1 MNCSNITSC
10 LTRAVRFRS
19 CLYVILFL
27 AAIYG
32 LPLLT
37 LAESSAKVHSAIV
50 SAGIP
55 GGVIVIIDPADSD
68 AAVQMAESGQFLVH
82 CLFSAPAEL
91 EEARL
96 NIAQSELSGK
106 VTASMLNKGRLP
118 FAGNTVNIIV
128 PGKTSVAKKEV
139 LRVLAPRGRAMSER
153 KGKWRIDYT
162 KEVPATIDDW
172 THNLYDGSNI
182 AVSKDAEAGP
192 PRHLQWT
199 ADPRYVRSH
208 DANNSFQAMVSSS
221 GRIFYIMDEGSR
233 AFLSLPAHWVITCR
247 DAFNGKVLWK
257 RPLDQHMVPHLD
269 WLKSDVAN
277 LAHRIVAQE
286 DVVYAT
292 LGFNQPVTALDSR
305 TGEKLWV
312 SEETTDTE
320 EIIFYDG
327 IVYCVIRI
335 DDTEDSKDPYRTLD
349 PRYLKGTASE
359 TKRKIVA
366 VDSKTGKLLWEYLPK
381 NTVLPLSLT
390 VGGKGL
396 FIHDGDDIVSLDNK
410 SSKEIWRTPAPFY
423 SAMKVYAGVN
433 MVLYDDVLVFA
444 CGTGRSRPRGEGK
457 EPTTWINNITG
468 LDAATGKKLWNVPH
482 PQDGCFV
489 TPDLMIADGL
499 IWAGAIDWAH
509 DPGSYVG
516 YDPKTGKVARD
527 MAKGSGRHMPHHRCY
542 RNRGTDSYLFL
553 GRTGIELFDVKTGKW
568 DESYW
573 ARGTCRYGMMPAN
586 GMIYVPPNS
595 CSCYAAATVR
605 GFNAMTADTPDRKLP
620 ENIAEENRLRKG
632 PEYSRKLSAKRAE
645 ALAEAWPTYRGSA
658 DRHAMAKTPMAE
670 KLKLAWE
677 VPFEGEL
684 TQAVISD
691 NTVVVS
697 AIEKHMVYGLDE
709 QTGKSSWSFL
719 AGGRVNSSPTLWN
732 GKVYFGSRDGWVY
745 CLWLDTGKLV
755 WKYRAAPIE
764 RSIVARENIESAWPV
779 DGSVLVLQQKGSDDA
794 RLYCIAGRSMFL
806 DGGLRM
812 LVLDAKTGTKI
823 NETVMTS
830 KHSKSGEDVQKG
842 HEWPPDLPAAR
853 PDVLSFSNGTIY
865 MGIQPFDLDG
875 NRKGG
880 VFYSSRAP
888 YKSDTRDPA
897 LTKKELSGSEHLFCT
912 SGFLDDNNWHRSL
925 WMYGDNSLGG
935 CWGWPIAGFLS
946 PSGSIMAMDDNNVYG
961 YGRISPNEG
970 EAHERHLFAMSKE
983 PETYDAK
990 ELKEKNLVVRGPYL
1004 DKGKHRVPV
1013 AQWSKINFSQHVRAL
1028 LVAPNVDAARPKL
1041 IFAVGAPVVISEVEA
1056 FDLYRKYKT
1065 QGSGS
1070 MAPLFEKE
1078 QAAEG
1083 KSGATLSVVS
1093 SADGAVLSEVEL
1105 ESPALFNGISAA
1117 NGRLYI
1123 SNKNGELVCFD
1134 TVK

>member
-1 MNCSNITSC
+1 M
-10 LTRAVRFRS
+10 RFRS
-19 CLYVILFL
+19 CLYFVLFL
-27 AAIYG
+27 SAIYG
-32 LPLLT
+32 LPLFT
-37 LAESSAKVHSAIV
+37 LAESSVKVQSAIE

-55 GGVIVIIDPADSD
+55 GGLIVLIDPADSD
-68 AAVQMAESGQFLVH
+68 DALQTAESGQFLVH
-82 CLFSAPAEL
+82 CLFSGQAEL
-91 EEARL
+91 ESARS
-96 NIAQSELSGK
+96 NIAKSELSGK
-106 VTASMLNKGRLP
+106 VTASMLNKGHLP
-118 FAGNTVNIIV
+118 FAGNTVSIV
-128 PGKTSVAKKEV
+128 MQGKSAVTKTEI
-139 LRVLAPRGRAMSER
+139 LRVLSPRGKAIS
-153 KGKWRIDYT
+153 KKNGNWQVDYT
-162 KEVPATIDDW
+162 KAVPTTIDDW
-172 THNLYDGSNI
+172 THNLYDGSNVG
-182 AVSKDAEAGP
+182 VSKDAEAGP

-208 DANNSFQAMVSSS
+208 DANNSFQAMVSCS

-233 AFLSLPAHWVITCR
+233 AFLSLPAHWVTTCR

-257 RPLDQHMVPHLD
+257 RPLDQHLVPHLD

-277 LAHRIVAQE
+277 LAHRIVALE
-286 DVVYAT
+286 DIVYVT
-292 LGFNQPVTALDSR
+292 LGFNQPVSALDSR
-305 TGEKLWV
+305 TGETLWV
-312 SEETTDTE
+312 AEETANTE
-320 EIIFYDG
+320 EIIVYDG
-327 IVYCVIRI
+327 IVYCVVRL
-335 DDTEDSKDPYRTLD
+335 DDVRDSKDPYRSLGSTFLSAVVSD
-349 PRYLKGTASE
+349 AT
-359 TKRKIVA
+359 RKIVA
-366 VDSKTGKLLWEYLPK
+366 VDAKNGDLLWEYLQK
-381 NTVLPLSLT
+381 KTVLPLSLT
-390 VGGKGL
+390 VGSKGL
-396 FIHDGDDIVSLDNK
+396 FLHDGDDIVSLDHK
-410 SSKEIWRTPAPFY
+410 SSKEVWRTPAPFY
-423 SAMKVYAGVN
+423 EAMKVYAGVN

-444 CGTGRSRPRGEGK
+444 CGTGRSRPRGDNGK
-457 EPTTWINNITG
+457 DPTSWINNITG
-468 LDAATGKKLWNVPH
+468 LDATSGRKLWNVPH

-527 MAKGSGRHMPHHRCY
+527 MAKGAGTHMPHHRCY

-553 GRTGIELFDVKTGKW
+553 GRTGIELFDVKTGRW
-568 DESYW
+568 DENYW

-595 CSCYAAATVR
+595 CACYAAATIR
-605 GFNAMTADTPDRKLP
+605 GVNAMTANSPERKLP

-632 PEYSRKLSAKRAE
+632 PEYSQKLNAKRAE
-645 ALAEAWPTYRGSA
+645 ALTEAWPTYRSSA
-658 DRHAMAKTPMAE
+658 DRHALANTALSE
-670 KLKLAWE
+670 TLKLAWK
-677 VPFEGEL
+677 VPFEAEL

-691 NTVVVS
+691 STVVV
-697 AIEKHMVYGLDE
+697 AAVDKHMVYGLDE
-709 QTGKSSWSFL
+709 QTGKIRWKYL

-745 CLWLDTGKLV
+745 CLRLDTGKLV
-755 WKYRAAPIE
+755 WKYRAAPVE
-764 RSIVARENIESAWPV
+764 RSIVARERIESAWPV
-779 DGSVLVLQQKGSDDA
+779 DGSVLVLQQKGNDDA

-812 LVLDAKTGTKI
+812 LVLDAGTGTKI

-853 PDVLSFSNGTIY
+853 PDVLSYSNGTIY

-875 NRKGG
+875 NLKGG
-880 VFYSSRAP
+880 LFYSSRTP

-897 LTKKELSGSEHLFCT
+897 LTKKQLSGSEHLFST

-946 PSGSIMAMDDNNVYG
+946 PSGSILAMDDNKVYG

-970 EAHERHLFAMSKE
+970 EAHERHLFVMSKE

-1013 AQWSKINFSQHVRAL
+1013 AQWSKINFPQHIRAL
-1028 LVAPNVDAARPKL
+1028 LVAPNVDADAPKL
-1041 IFAVGAPVVISEVEA
+1041 IFAVGAPVVISEVAA
-1056 FDLYRKYKT
+1056 FDLYRKHKT
-1065 QGSGS
+1065 KGAGSLDQ
-1070 MAPLFEKE
+1070 LFKKE

-1123 SNKNGELVCFD
+1123 SNRNGELVCFD
-1134 TVK
+1134 SVK